1 MTDTKTTSKTDVL
14 IIGAGPAGLMLALWL
29 ARLGVDARI
38 VDKRTGK
45 VYSGQAD
52 GFQVR
57 SLEILDS
64 FGIAEKIWKESNH
77 MIAEVCFWNP
87 DETGRIRRNNR
98 VVNGRAGLSRFHEVV
113 LHQGRAETFFL
124 DAIRDSY
131 GPANDDVR
139 VGSDSGVESGLPRR
153 RRIAVER
160 KVMPTSL
167 VIDEQ
172 QADDAEAYPV
182 TVTLR
187 HLSESEA
194 TPTQMLSNVQ
204 DGLFRSNLG
213 LPDDDSLLKGGST
226 VDDEREEVVAC
237 KYVVGCDGAHSWTRK
252 TLGPEFDMVG
262 EMTDYIWGVLD
273 IVPITDFPDIRNR
286 TMIHSASNGSLMV
299 IPRENRLVR
308 LYIQLT
314 EVSVGG
320 GRVDRS
326 QIQPDMIIKAAKK
339 IMSPYQI
346 DYHYC
351 DWWTAYQVGQR
362 VGNHFSKLNRVF
374 LAGDAVHT
382 HSPKAGQGMN
392 VSMQD
397 TYNLGWKLGLVCK
410 GILQPAVL
418 STYELE
424 RKAIAKQLIAFD
436 HRFSRLFSGRPAKD
450 ILDETGV
457 SMDEFAAAFR
467 QSHMFTTAVGIKY
480 QSSVLVTTA
489 TDIPPED
496 VTGDESKIH
505 ADVLQSTAHSTSALS
520 AACTLGTRFPS
531 HQVLRHAD
539 ARPWQ
544 LHHKM
549 PSDGRLRLVVFGG
562 ELSASS
568 QQMEKVNKLGAWL
581 SDTLLPQLP
590 TMAIM
595 PGTTNLHGGG
605 RPGYGLAPEQPPSI
619 VDVLLVYA
627 AAPDP
632 GNPGLSGSAGDAI
645 DFFDFHKAYRP
656 FDPKLGHDYDKV
668 FVDRPSHHDGDGH
681 AYENYG
687 IDRTRG
693 AIVGVRPDGYV
704 GLVTSLDA
712 ESGWP
717 EVARW
722 LLGILQ
728 PRTGREQAK

>member
-1 MTDTKTTSKTDVL
+1 MTDTKSTSKTGVL

-29 ARLGVDARI
+29 ARLGVDARL
-38 VDKRTGK
+38 VDKRTDK

-64 FGIAEKIWKESNH
+64 FGIADKIWNESNH
-77 MIAEVCFWNP
+77 MI
-87 DETGRIRRNNR
+87 DETGTIRRDNR

-131 GPANDDVR
+131 GPATSMDEDDVGAKTENATKTEKKSIR
-139 VGSDSGVESGLPRR
+139 THPR

-160 KVMPTSL
+160 KVTPTSL
-167 VIDEQ
+167 AIDKQ
-172 QADDAEAYPV
+172 QVNDADDYPV

-194 TPTQMLSNVQ
+194 TPTQVLSNVQ
-204 DGLFRSNLG
+204 DGLFRSNLDP
-213 LPDDDSLLKGGST
+213 PDEGVETQRKDPP
-226 VDDEREEVVAC
+226 VFVQEEVVQC

-252 TLGPEFDMVG
+252 ALGPEFDMVG

-286 TMIHSASNGSLMV
+286 TMIHSAANGSLMV

-314 EVSVGG
+314 EVSVGS

-326 QIQPDMIIKAAKK
+326 QIKPGMIMKAAKK
-339 IMSPYQI
+339 IMSPYNI

-351 DWWTAYQVGQR
+351 DWWTAYQIGQR

-410 GILQPAVL
+410 GILQPEVL

-424 RKAIAKQLIAFD
+424 RRAIAKQLIAFD

-457 SMDEFAAAFR
+457 SMDEFASAFR

-480 QSSVLVTTA
+480 QPSILVA
-489 TDIPPED
+489 AAADSPPEQPADDKTETDDD
-496 VTGDESKIH
+496 VP
-505 ADVLQSTAHSTSALS
+505 QSTAHSTSALS
-520 AACTLGTRFPS
+520 TACIVGMRFPS

-539 ARPWQ
+539 ARPWH

-549 PSDGRLRLVVFGG
+549 PSDGRFRLVVFGG
-562 ELSASS
+562 ELTVSS
-568 QQMEKVNKLGAWL
+568 PQLEKVNKLGAWL
-581 SDTLLPQLP
+581 ANTLLPKLP
-590 TMAIM
+590 TMALM
-595 PGTTNLHGGG
+595 QGTTNLHGGG
-605 RPGYGLAPEQPPSI
+605 RPGYGLAPEKPPSI

-627 AAPDP
+627 SPSDS
-632 GNPGLSGSAGDAI
+632 SGSAVEAPDLL
-645 DFFDFHKAYRP
+645 DFHEVYHP
-656 FDPKLGHDYDKV
+656 FDSKLGHDYDKV
-668 FVDRPSHHDGDGH
+668 FVDRPSHHDGDGR

-687 IDRTRG
+687 IDRMRG
-693 AIVGVRPDGYV
+693 VLVGVRPDGYI
-704 GLVTSLDA
+704 GLMTSLDA
-712 ESGWP
+712 DAGWN

-722 LLGILQ
+722 FQGILQ
-728 PRTGREQAK
+728 PRTGDK

>member
-1 MTDTKTTSKTDVL
+1 MTDTKTASKTDVL

-38 VDKRTGK
+38 VDKRTDK
-45 VYSGQAD
+45 VP
-52 GFQVR
+52 
-57 SLEILDS
+57 
-64 FGIAEKIWKESNH
+64 K
-77 MIAEVCFWNP
+77 VCFWNP
-87 DETGRIRRNNR
+87 DESGLIRRDNR

-124 DAIRDSY
+124 NAIRDSY
-131 GPANDDVR
+131 GPTDG
-139 VGSDSGVESGLPRR
+139 VGAATEETATWLPQ
-153 RRIAVER
+153 RRITVER
-160 KVMPTSL
+160 KVMPTFLS
-167 VIDEQ
+167 IDEQ
-172 QADDAEAYPV
+172 TTGDADAYPI
-182 TVTLR
+182 TVKLR
-187 HLSESEA
+187 HLSEAEA

-204 DGLFRSNLG
+204 DGLFRSNLNP
-213 LPDDDSLLKGGST
+213 PDDST
-226 VDDEREEVVAC
+226 ITPRAAHDGAGPAAAEDEEVVQC

-252 TLGPEFDMVG
+252 ALGPEFDMVG

-273 IVPITDFPDIRNR
+273 IIPITDFPDIRNR
-286 TMIHSASNGSLMV
+286 TMIHSATNGSLMV

-314 EVSVGG
+314 EVSVGS

-326 QIQPDMIIKAAKK
+326 QIKPDMIIKAAKK
-339 IMSPYQI
+339 IMSPYSI

-351 DWWTAYQVGQR
+351 DWWTAYQIGQR

-410 GILQPAVL
+410 GILRPSVL

-457 SMDEFAAAFR
+457 SMDEFASAFR
-467 QSHMFTTAVGIKY
+467 QSHMFTTAVGIRY
-480 QSSVLVTTA
+480 QPSVLVA
-489 TDIPPED
+489 APTDSSAGEMIGED
-496 VTGDESKIH
+496 DVE
-505 ADVLQSTAHSTSALS
+505 AQENVLQSQAHSTSVLS
-520 AACTLGTRFPS
+520 TACIVGMRFPS

-549 PSDGRLRLVVFGG
+549 PSDGRFRLVVFGG
-562 ELSASS
+562 ELSSASAS
-568 QQMEKVNKLGAWL
+568 PPKLDRVNKLGVWL
-581 SDTLLPQLP
+581 AGTLLPQLP
-590 TMAIM
+590 TMSPM

-605 RPGYGLAPEQPPSI
+605 RPGYGLQAQNPPSI
-619 VDVLLVYA
+619 IDILLVYA
-627 AAPDP
+627 GASDE
-632 GNPGLSGSAGDAI
+632 GGEVNSFSLLDL
-645 DFFDFHKAYRP
+645 HEVYHP

-668 FVDRPSHHDGDGH
+668 FVDRRSHHDGDGK

-687 IDRTRG
+687 IDRTQG
-693 AIVGVRPDGYV
+693 ALVGVRPDGYV
-704 GLVTSLDA
+704 GLVTSLD

-717 EVARW
+717 EVSKW
-722 LLGILQ
+722 LEGILE
-728 PRTGREQAK
+728 PRANKGE